1 MVPVLP
7 DRSGSPHR
15 VPQRE
20 FSPYLGCFVEAYVVD
35 QGSYG
40 RADVAI
46 FRRENQETKAL
57 NKALKERQATREKVH
72 DVSVPREKRS
82 FPDRKAFTWEKVN
95 YVVPVPGGTRRLLH
109 DIYGYIKPGT
119 LTALMG
125 ASGAGK
131 TSIVIQGLEGPP
143 SCTRHVLPLLRQPFW
158 HNAETMPTMQRSLAA
173 SFEIRSAGVAMT
185 KTKRVGRDF
194 ELSQTNVDHC
204 EGVRKARPMGDSGVL
219 GERGQVRVFP
229 SLV

>member
-1 MVPVLP
+1 M
-7 DRSGSPHR
+7 
-15 VPQRE
+15 
-20 FSPYLGCFVEAYVVD
+20 EAYVVG

-72 DVSVPREKRS
+72 DVSAPREKRS

-131 TSIVIQGLEGPP
+131 TTALDVLAQRKNIGVITGDLFVDGKPLGTSFARNTAYGTFSHPVAGFLE
-143 SCTRHVLPLLRQPFW
+143 
-158 HNAETMPTMQRSLAA
+158 A
-173 SFEIRSAGVAMT
+173 
-185 KTKRVGRDF
+185 D
-194 ELSQTNVDHC
+194 
-204 EGVRKARPMGDSGVL
+204 
-219 GERGQVRVFP
+219 
-229 SLV
+229 